1 LYYHG
6 CSFHKEVDVHTV
18 DPPIQVEHPPH
29 ERGVRKVVSLLCRFI
44 GKTLL
49 FLLIFSLSFYFAGP
63 LYESPH
69 SEPQRRQT
77 AIEEITTV
85 LERQGAV
92 LKNMKLEDLATVI
105 YEEATRYNH
114 DPKFILAL
122 IAIESSF
129 KNSSVSE
136 RGAMGLMQLM
146 PFVAEGMAQEL
157 GIEWT
162 GEHNLFD
169 PIINVKLGV
178 YYLSRLIDDF
188 KNPGLAVTAYNYGP
202 SFTRSL
208 VERRQ
213 RVPLNYYRRVLAFY
227 QAI

>member
-1 LYYHG
+1 MD
-6 CSFHKEVDVHTV
+6 KT

-29 ERGVRKVVSLLCRFI
+29 QKGIKKTAFFLGRFLA
-44 GKTLL
+44 KTLL
-49 FLLIFSLSFYFAGP
+49 FILIFSLSFYFS
-63 LYESPH
+63 ESFNDSPY
-69 SEPQRRQT
+69 SQLQRRQK
-77 AIEEITTV
+77 AIEEITAV
-85 LERQGAV
+85 LERQGTEI
-92 LKNMKLEDLATVI
+92 KNVKLEDLATVI
-105 YEEATRYNH
+105 YVEATRYNH

-136 RGAMGLMQLM
+136 RGAIGLMQLM
-146 PFVAEGMAQEL
+146 PYVAEGMAQEL

-178 YYLSRLIDDF
+178 YYLSRLINDF
-188 KNPGLAVTAYNYGP
+188 KDPGLALTAYNYGP
-202 SFTRSL
+202 SYTRSL

>member
-1 LYYHG
+1 MD
-6 CSFHKEVDVHTV
+6 KT

-29 ERGVRKVVSLLCRFI
+29 QKGIKKTAFFLGRFLA
-44 GKTLL
+44 KTLL
-49 FLLIFSLSFYFAGP
+49 FILIFSLSFYFS
-63 LYESPH
+63 ESFNDSPY
-69 SEPQRRQT
+69 SQLQRRQK
-77 AIEEITTV
+77 AIEEITAV
-85 LERQGAV
+85 LERQGTEI
-92 LKNMKLEDLATVI
+92 KNVKLEDLATVI
-105 YEEATRYNH
+105 YVEATRYNH

-136 RGAMGLMQLM
+136 RGAIGLMQLM
-146 PFVAEGMAQEL
+146 PYVAEGMAQEL

-178 YYLSRLIDDF
+178 YYLSRLINDF
-188 KNPGLAVTAYNYGP
+188 KDPGLALTAYNYGP
-202 SFTRSL
+202 SYTRSL

-213 RVPLNYYRRVLAFY
+213 RVPLHYYRRVLAFY

>member
-1 LYYHG
+1 M
-6 CSFHKEVDVHTV
+6 DMR

-29 ERGVRKVVSLLCRFI
+29 QKSIKKTAFFLCRFLT
-44 GKTLL
+44 KTLL
-49 FLLIFSLSFYFAGP
+49 FLFIFSLPFYLFDP
-63 LYESPH
+63 LYDSPY
-69 SEPQRRQT
+69 SQLQRRQK

-85 LERQGAV
+85 LEMHGTD

-105 YEEATRYNH
+105 YEEATRYNY
-114 DPKFILAL
+114 DPKFVLAL

-136 RGAMGLMQLM
+136 RGAKGLMQLM
-146 PFVAEGMAQEL
+146 PYVAEGMAQEL

-162 GEHNLFD
+162 GDHNLFD
-169 PIINVKLGV
+169 PIINVRLGV
-178 YYLSRLIDDF
+178 YYLSRLVNDF
-188 KNPGLAVTAYNYGP
+188 KNPGLALTAYNYGP
-202 SFTRSL
+202 SYIRSL

-213 RVPLNYYRRVLAFY
+213 RVPLHYYRRVLAFY

>member
-1 LYYHG
+1 M
-6 CSFHKEVDVHTV
+6 HTC

-29 ERGVRKVVSLLCRFI
+29 QKGIKRTAFLLGRFV

-49 FLLIFSLSFYFAGP
+49 FLAIFSLSFYFS
-63 LYESPH
+63 ESFYDSPY
-69 SEPQRRQT
+69 SQFQRRQK
-77 AIEEITTV
+77 AIEEITIV
-85 LERQGAV
+85 LERQGTE
-92 LKNMKLEDLATVI
+92 LKNVKLEDLATVI

-114 DPKFILAL
+114 DPKLILAL
-122 IAIESSF
+122 IGVESSF

-136 RGAMGLMQLM
+136 RGAKGLMQLM
-146 PFVAEGMAQEL
+146 PYVAEGMAQEL

-162 GEHNLFD
+162 GDHNLFD
-169 PIINVKLGV
+169 PIVNVKLGV

-188 KNPGLAVTAYNYGP
+188 KNPGLALTAYNYGP
-202 SFTRSL
+202 SYTRSL

-213 RVPLNYYRRVLAFY
+213 RVPLHYYRRVLAFY

>member
-1 LYYHG
+1 MD
-6 CSFHKEVDVHTV
+6 KT

-29 ERGVRKVVSLLCRFI
+29 QKGIKKTAFFLGRFLA
-44 GKTLL
+44 KTLL
-49 FLLIFSLSFYFAGP
+49 FILIFSLSFYFS
-63 LYESPH
+63 ESFNDSPY
-69 SEPQRRQT
+69 SQLQRRQK
-77 AIEEITTV
+77 AIEEITAV
-85 LERQGAV
+85 LEKQGTEI
-92 LKNMKLEDLATVI
+92 KNVKLEDLATVI
-105 YEEATRYNH
+105 YVEATRYNH

-136 RGAMGLMQLM
+136 RGAKGLMQLM
-146 PFVAEGMAQEL
+146 PYVAEGMAQEL

-178 YYLSRLIDDF
+178 YYLSRLINDF
-188 KNPGLAVTAYNYGP
+188 KDPGLALTAYNYGP
-202 SFTRSL
+202 SYTRSL

>member
-1 LYYHG
+1 MHM
-6 CSFHKEVDVHTV
+6 D
-18 DPPIQVEHPPH
+18 DPPLQVEHPPH
-29 ERGVRKVVSLLCRFI
+29 QKGIKKTAFCLCRFL

-49 FLLIFSLSFYFAGP
+49 FILIFSLSFYF
-63 LYESPH
+63 YESFYDSPY
-69 SEPQRRQT
+69 SEFQRRQKS
-77 AIEEITTV
+77 IEEITTV
-85 LERQGAV
+85 LERQGTE
-92 LKNMKLEDLATVI
+92 LKNVKLEDLATVI

-136 RGAMGLMQLM
+136 RGAKGLMQLM
-146 PFVAEGMAQEL
+146 PYVAEGMAQEL

-178 YYLSRLIDDF
+178 YYLSRLINDF
-188 KNPGLAVTAYNYGP
+188 KDPGLALTAYNYGP
-202 SFTRSL
+202 SYTRSL

-213 RVPLNYYRRVLAFY
+213 RVPLHYYRRVLAFY

>member
-1 LYYHG
+1 MD
-6 CSFHKEVDVHTV
+6 KT

-29 ERGVRKVVSLLCRFI
+29 QKGIKKTAFFLGRFLA
-44 GKTLL
+44 KALL
-49 FLLIFSLSFYFAGP
+49 FILIFSLSFYFS
-63 LYESPH
+63 ESFNDSPY
-69 SEPQRRQT
+69 SQLQRRQK
-77 AIEEITTV
+77 AIEEITAV
-85 LERQGAV
+85 LERQGTEI
-92 LKNMKLEDLATVI
+92 KNVKLEDLATVI
-105 YEEATRYNH
+105 YVEATRYNH

-136 RGAMGLMQLM
+136 RGAKGLMQLM
-146 PFVAEGMAQEL
+146 PYVAEGMAQEL

-178 YYLSRLIDDF
+178 YYLSRLINDF
-188 KNPGLAVTAYNYGP
+188 KDPGLALTAYNYGP
-202 SFTRSL
+202 SYTRSL

-213 RVPLNYYRRVLAFY
+213 RVPLHYYRRVLAFY

>member
-1 LYYHG
+1 MD
-6 CSFHKEVDVHTV
+6 KT

-29 ERGVRKVVSLLCRFI
+29 QKGIKKTAFFLGRFLA
-44 GKTLL
+44 KTLL
-49 FLLIFSLSFYFAGP
+49 FILIFSLSFYFS
-63 LYESPH
+63 ESFNDSPY
-69 SEPQRRQT
+69 SQLQRRQK
-77 AIEEITTV
+77 AIEEITAV
-85 LERQGAV
+85 LERQGTEI
-92 LKNMKLEDLATVI
+92 KNVKLEDLATVI
-105 YEEATRYNH
+105 YVEATRYNH

-129 KNSSVSE
+129 KNSSVSD
-136 RGAMGLMQLM
+136 RGAIGLMQLM
-146 PFVAEGMAQEL
+146 PYVAEGMAQEL

-178 YYLSRLIDDF
+178 YYLSRLINDF
-188 KNPGLAVTAYNYGP
+188 KDPGLALTAYNYGP
-202 SFTRSL
+202 SYTRSL